1 MIFGQPP
8 DSIPER
14 KRPVKLLIDILRG
27 AVIGLANVIPGVSGG
42 TMMVSMGI
50 YDTIIDCINNLLKR
64 FKECIKIL
72 WPYLLGMAIAIL
84 AGSLV
89 LKKAFDSYPLPTNA
103 LFIGLI
109 LGSLPIIWKQV
120 KDEKL
125 NALHALIFLLFAAA
139 VIVPKIIA
147 NQGDGIKQE
156 AATDPLHLLLYVALG
171 IIASASMVIPGI
183 SGSMMLK
190 IFGYYET
197 VVTDT
202 LGGTVKEVMAGNF
215 ANIGHALLVLIPFA
229 IGIVIGIFG
238 VAKLIGWLLKR
249 WKGYTY
255 SAILGMVVAS
265 PVVILFD
272 KGNWL
277 KEEAAEGAKVAALV
291 PRYDAF
297 PVGIVIASV
306 VLLAVGF
313 FVALKLSGDPEE
325 PAKP

>member
-1 MIFGQPP
+1 M
-8 DSIPER
+8 
-14 KRPVKLLIDILRG
+14 KLLIDILRG

-50 YDTIIDCINNLLKR
+50 YDTIIDCISNL
-64 FKECIKIL
+64 FKKFKQCIKIL
-72 WPYLLGMAIAIL
+72 WPYLVGMVIAIL

-89 LKKAFDSYPLPTNA
+89 LKKAFEEFPLPTNA

-109 LGSLPIIWKQV
+109 LGSLPILWKQI

-125 NALHALIFLLFAAA
+125 NALHVFIFLLFAAV
-139 VIVPKIIA
+139 VIIPKVLS
-147 NQGDGIKQE
+147 NSQDFQQF
-156 AATDPLHLLLYVALG
+156 AAPVDVLHILLYIVLG
-171 IIASASMVIPGI
+171 VIASASMVIPGI

-197 VVTDT
+197 IVTQT
-202 LGGTVKEVMAGNF
+202 LGGTFKEVLAGNF
-215 ANIGHALLVLIPFA
+215 SNLGHALGVLIPFA
-229 IGIVIGIFG
+229 VGLVIGIFG

-255 SAILGMVVAS
+255 AAILGMVIAS
-265 PVVILFD
+265 PVVILLD
-272 KGNWL
+272 KGNWR
-277 KEEAAEGAKVAALV
+277 AYIYEGKKIVDYGG
-291 PRYDAF
+291 PRYETF
-297 PVGIVIASV
+297 PTLIIIVSV

-325 PAKP
+325 PAKS